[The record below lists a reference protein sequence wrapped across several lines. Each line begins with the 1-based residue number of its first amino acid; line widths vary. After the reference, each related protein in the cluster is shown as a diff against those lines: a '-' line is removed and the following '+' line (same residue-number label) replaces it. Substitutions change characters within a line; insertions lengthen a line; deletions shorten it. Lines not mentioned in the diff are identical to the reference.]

1 MNTKYIKIITSLFIL
16 IAFFFTTVPPAP
28 DYASAAKGDK
38 SSPYVSKKSKLKIK
52 KSSKKKKIK
61 TYTYKQVKSRGKKTV
76 PTATGPVKFKVD
88 LTESIPKIGA
98 DYTQSLNYS
107 GQDVYVVVIDTGI
120 EKAHPFFQDR
130 VKLEAC
136 FAMICPNNSN
146 TMIGPGAAA
155 PVHYHGTHVSGIVGG
170 YASNISGVAPKV
182 NIIAINV
189 FDRYGGA
196 YDADIIRA
204 LNYVYTLADTYNIA
218 SVNMSLGG
226 SRIFKEFCDTYIPE
240 MTDAIYK
247 LKQKNIATVVAS
259 GNSYAVGMSAPA
271 CISHA
276 VSVAAT
282 ATSTDKVTDFSNVSR
297 VTTLSAPGLQIVSS
311 ALMGSYRSA
320 SGTSMAAPHVA
331 GAFAVYRS
339 KYGVQSVDKV
349 VADFQLYSSPA
360 IDDYSQIVTKR
371 IDLKKLFTGNSS
383 QPPVTSTT
391 STTLPAPVVTTTTVP
406 VTTTTVSPSPPS
418 PTTTIPTTNEF
429 GKPRLTSLYTY
440 SSNWRSYTYDV
451 FMVTYIDVN
460 YGKRNLTHYLL
471 TCDNGSTYTIPLDTS
486 GSLHSY
492 RLKNSDETFAS
503 SVGIKSCY
511 LQGARNDYLG
521 PSTWPLNVTK

>member
-1 MNTKYIKIITSLFIL
+1 MNKKYVKFITALIL
-16 IAFFFTTVPPAP
+16 LTSFTFTSVATTSDFAFASKKDKETP
-28 DYASAAKGDK
+28 YAA
-38 SSPYVSKKSKLKIK
+38 KKSKIKIK
-52 KSSKKKKIK
+52 KSSKKKKVK
-61 TYTYKQVKSRGKKTV
+61 TYTYRQVKSRNKNLV
-76 PTATGPVKFKVD
+76 PTATGPVRFTSG
-88 LTESIPKIGA
+88 LTTSIPKIGA
-98 DYTQSLNYS
+98 DYSQSLNYS
-107 GQDVYVVVIDTGI
+107 GQDSYVVVIDTGI

-130 VKLEAC
+130 VKHEAC
-136 FAMICPNNSN
+136 FSMICPNNSN

-155 PVHYHGTHVSGIVGG
+155 PVHYHGTHVAGIVGG
-170 YASNISGVAPKV
+170 YSSAMSGVAPKV

-226 SRIFKEFCDTYIPE
+226 SRIFKQSCDTYIPE

-282 ATSTDKVTDFSNVSR
+282 STSTDKVTDFSNVSQF
-297 VTTLSAPGLQIVSS
+297 TTLSAPGLQIISS

-331 GAFAVYRS
+331 GAFAAYRS
-339 KYGVQSVDKV
+339 KFGVQSVDKV
-349 VADFQLYSSPA
+349 VADFQNYSSPA
-360 IDDYSQIVTKR
+360 IDEYSKIVTKR
-371 IDLKKLFTGNSS
+371 IDLRKLFSGNSQ
-383 QPPVTSTT
+383 QPPVT
-391 STTLPAPVVTTTTVP
+391 TTLPPVTTTNPPPAVTTTTVP
-406 VTTTTVSPSPPS
+406 TPVTTTTLPI
-418 PTTTIPTTNEF
+418 TYDF

-451 FMVTYIDVN
+451 FMITYIDVN

-471 TCDNGSTYTIPLDTS
+471 TCNNDIVYTIPLGTS

-492 RLKNSDETFAS
+492 RLKNSDGTFANS
-503 SVGIKSCY
+503 RGIVSCY
-511 LQGARNDYLG
+511 LQGARNEVLG
-521 PSTWPLNVTK
+521 PPTWPLNVTR